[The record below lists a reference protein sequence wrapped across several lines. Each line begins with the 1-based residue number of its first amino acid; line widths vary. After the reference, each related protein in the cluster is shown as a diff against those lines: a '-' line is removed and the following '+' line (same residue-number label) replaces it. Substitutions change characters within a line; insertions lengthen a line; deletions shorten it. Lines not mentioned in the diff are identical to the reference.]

1 MVPATVERLSAAD
14 ASNVV
19 IDAPDQVD
27 AFLLAGV
34 LRPGGWVPTEGD
46 PDLDQL
52 RAVAPVGGTA
62 GLAQVCASP
71 MTRPMDPDRPL
82 WELLVVPG
90 TASDGPGLVLRIHHA
105 VADGVVGVAMLGALL
120 DERTGSDRNDG
131 GAPSDPA
138 ARQSP
143 PVPPPRPSRR
153 RGVASLL
160 TGLTRVTAVLRAT
173 VPPTALLGPIGRHRG
188 VAFAE
193 VDLEPLTL
201 AARSRGA
208 TVNDALLAAVA
219 VAAKAALTSAGHP
232 VPPVLPA
239 SVPVTLP
246 DHRGSGNAVG
256 VMLVELPTG
265 EEDRGRRLGCIAA
278 RTSAAKA
285 DARARGTLEVTRTRW
300 SARLFARMARHQH
313 FVALFVTNVRGPRD
327 RLSLGGAP
335 LGRAWPVTPLQGN
348 VRLGVSA
355 LSYAGRLGCT
365 VHVDGDVLDADLLA
379 RVLQDELEV
388 LSGG

>member
-1 MVPATVERLSAAD
+1 
-14 ASNVV
+14 
-19 IDAPDQVD
+19 
-27 AFLLAGV
+27 
-34 LRPGGWVPTEGD
+34 
-46 PDLDQL
+46 
-52 RAVAPVGGTA
+52 
-62 GLAQVCASP
+62 
-71 MTRPMDPDRPL
+71 MDPDRPL

-90 TASDGPGLVLRIHHA
+90 AASDGPGLVLRIHHA

-120 DERTGSDRNDG
+120 DERTGSDRHDG
-131 GAPSDPA
+131 GSPADPA

-153 RGVASLL
+153 RRAASLL

-193 VDLEPLTL
+193 IDVAPLTL